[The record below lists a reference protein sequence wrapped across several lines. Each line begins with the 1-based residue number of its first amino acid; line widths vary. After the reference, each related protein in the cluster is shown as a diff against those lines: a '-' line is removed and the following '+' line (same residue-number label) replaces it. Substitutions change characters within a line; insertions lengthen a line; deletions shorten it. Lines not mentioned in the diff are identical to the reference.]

1 MSLWVVRV
9 CAVVVLMSC
18 FYSNDAIDHDKLAW
32 HQKIAFGIVFL
43 FGLFGSMAWIRST
56 YSPAELKA
64 SQESTTVKVF
74 WWILIGAVV
83 FLMLAFTLAR
93 YFGD

>member
-1 MSLWVVRV
+1 MARI
-9 CAVVVLMSC
+9 CALVVLMSC

-32 HQKIAFGIVFL
+32 HQKITFGIVFL

-64 SQESTTVKVF
+64 SQESPTVKVF
-74 WWILIGAVV
+74 WWILIGAVAL
-83 FLMLAFTLAR
+83 LMLAFTLAR
-93 YFGD
+93 VLGI